1 MTARHGT
8 SGLLVAAALFSALS
22 CAGRSQP
29 ATYDIPP
36 VLANRE
42 EIREA
47 MTAVG
52 AGFEAQVVLRVRVDE
67 QGRVSHVRISKSSGD
82 NNLDA
87 AAEWIGEQMRFEP
100 ARRDGAAVAALVDV
114 PVTFDVVR
122 RVVHPPRMRNGDEVV
137 AKMIRE
143 YPDLEGTAR
152 FRVHVGPEGWPREVK
167 DRPSDQEVARAA
179 HDLMNDLVFW
189 PAYRRDNVVEAWV
202 NVVFEFAG
210 VRSRVYIED

>member
-1 MTARHGT
+1 
-8 SGLLVAAALFSALS
+8 
-22 CAGRSQP
+22 
-29 ATYDIPP
+29 
-36 VLANRE
+36 
-42 EIREA
+42 

-52 AGFEAQVVLRVRVDE
+52 AGLEAQVVLRVRVDE
-67 QGRVSHVRISKSSGD
+67 QGRVSDVRISKSSGD

-100 ARRDGAAVAALVDV
+100 ARRDGEPVAALVDV

-122 RVVHPPRMRNGDEVV
+122 RLVHPPRLRNGDEIV
-137 AKMIRE
+137 ARLIRD
-143 YPDLEGTAR
+143 YPDREGTAR

-167 DRPSDQEVARAA
+167 NRSPSDQEVVRAA
-179 HDLMNDLVFW
+179 HDLMDDLVFW
-189 PAYRRDNVVEAWV
+189 PAYRGDNVVEAWV